1 LWGAIRFV
9 LSLDGVDPQ
18 LLMEGENLMWVSH
31 DAVFVLQHPGDPI
44 TLRLVLQAP
53 SCSGRFQI
61 LLLSYLNPVPLLS
74 MALITF
80 EHSKLTAQ

>member
-1 LWGAIRFV
+1 M

-44 TLRLVLQAP
+44 ALRLVLHAP
-53 SCSGRFQI
+53 LCFGRFRI
-61 LLLSYLNPVPLLS
+61 LAHNHPNLVHPPPAFDVVNNL
-74 MALITF
+74 
-80 EHSKLTAQ
+80 